1 MQDVDE
7 APDDVEPEAHPGQA
21 ARLGLGPPGVEPEDL
36 GPVLGGDPHARVLD
50 RHLDDPVPR
59 GPADVDDDGALGGVL
74 ERVGHQVDQDL
85 LQLEPVGHE
94 GWDAL
99 VGREEEADWGLLVGR
114 DRQANLVEKLP
125 DVELLDVDRHRARFE
140 PRSIERA
147 IDEREELEGVG
158 VDLADRVLVRRR
170 DRSEDAIPEHVSIAE
185 DDAERAPHLVRH
197 GAEEGRL
204 QGNDLLCRS
213 RATLRFAG
221 ARGEV
226 PIAERGHEEERD
238 PQQCGRGPRDPRRE
252 DGEVGDGGERG
263 TERRQLEP
271 TAERGEEDHEE
282 EHEEEVRPRASADPE
297 GRGDQRRVRRDQ
309 DGVEGR
315 VVKGRLRE
323 PHQDE
328 VRGEEEGDA
337 EARTPAGRVAR
348 AEEHEIRQR
357 DRHHP
362 AEDHDDPPLVPCQHR
377 QPHTPART

>member
-1 MQDVDE
+1 M
-7 APDDVEPEAHPGQA
+7 
-21 ARLGLGPPGVEPEDL
+21 
-36 GPVLGGDPHARVLD
+36 
-50 RHLDDPVPR
+50 
-59 GPADVDDDGALGGVL
+59 
-74 ERVGHQVDQDL
+74 
-85 LQLEPVGHE
+85 
-94 GWDAL
+94 
-99 VGREEEADWGLLVGR
+99 
-114 DRQANLVEKLP
+114 
-125 DVELLDVDRHRARFE
+125 ELLDVDRHRARFE

-377 QPHTPART
+377 QPHTPARTRRSFLSNHDAKPREVVAGRGSRPGVHSRERRRRSTRQGAPELPRERRPRDAGAIHSTLDVLLRRARFASTELSTMPLGVLHGEPAGIRGFVQLS